1 MVIDFKIGDKVKFKK
16 SSTLGALRQRQ
27 GQGQIG
33 TVTKVYNNLPGQAG
47 PKVDIEFAD
56 GEIERGISI
65 HQIEHA

>member
-1 MVIDFKIGDKVKFKK
+1 MDFKIGDKVKFKK

-47 PKVDIEFAD
+47 PTVDIEFAD

>member
-1 MVIDFKIGDKVKFKK
+1 MDFKIGDKVKFKK
-16 SSTLGALRQRQ
+16 SSTLGALRQRQGQ